1 MKWPLVAISDF
12 CQTGS
17 GTTPSRKKSEYFNGD
32 IPWVKSGEL
41 RETQICKTEEH
52 VSELALRETSL
63 KFAPKGAILV
73 AMYGA
78 TVGRVGLLGIDACT
92 NQAVCHIVPDE
103 NKAYPKYVYY
113 AIRSKTNDLIR
124 LGVGGAQPNISQQKI
139 KSFTVP
145 LPPLEEQKRI
155 AAILDQADALRR
167 LRQSAIDR
175 LNTLGQSI
183 FYEMFGDP
191 ATNPFGWELKTI
203 DDIAESTQYGTSA
216 KAGETGS
223 TAILRMGNITYT
235 GEIETSNLKYIDI
248 ADKDISKYTV
258 KQGDILFNRT
268 NSPELVG
275 KTTVYDNPEPMA
287 YAGYLVRL
295 RTKDQAHPQ
304 FVSAFL
310 NSKYGKAVLRGMCKS
325 IVGMANINAKELV
338 SIQIPVPPIDLQRHF
353 AERLAHIK
361 SIKDDYFVHLHHLN
375 DNFLSFQQRAFRREL

>member
-1 MKWPLVAISDF
+1 MKMTELGDVAEFINGAAFKPTDWQEKGHRIIRIQNLNDPLKPFNRTTKPVAKKYLVP
-12 CQTGS
+12 TGTLLVS
-17 GTTPSRKKSEYFNGD
+17 WSASLGVFEWNEPDTALLNQHIFKVIPS
-32 IPWVKSGEL
+32 
-41 RETQICKTEEH
+41 
-52 VSELALRETSL
+52 
-63 KFAPKGAILV
+63 
-73 AMYGA
+73 
-78 TVGRVGLLGIDACT
+78 
-92 NQAVCHIVPDE
+92 E
-103 NKAYPKYVYY
+103 NKVTQNYLKHMLEGALVEMEKFHRGSTMKHVN
-113 AIRSKTNDLIR
+113 RGEF
-124 LGVGGAQPNISQQKI
+124 LGTKI
-139 KSFTVP
+139 P
-145 LPPLEEQKRI
+145 LPPLDEQKRI

-167 LRQSAIDR
+167 LRQRAVDR

-191 ATNPFGWELKTI
+191 ATNPFGWDLKTI

-216 KAGETGS
+216 KAAETGS
-223 TAILRMGNITYT
+223 TAILRMGNITYN

-275 KTTVYDNPEPMA
+275 KTAVYDIPEPMA

-295 RTKDQAHPQ
+295 RTNEQAHPQ

-375 DNFLSFQQRAFRREL
+375 DNFLCLQQHAFRGEL